1 MGLQGGHRRAGLR
14 GRRERPHLLARTTE
28 QARHR
33 GVNALSVE
41 AFNRTNPGYE
51 GATPRLDRY
60 VPPEH
65 GTPDTSS
72 SDTHVSPDRRQPLMS
87 DFALLNTGPDPTGRI
102 ASRSVDG
109 DLDVGTV
116 LALDLDVGQHIV
128 RLLGLGLTDGEIEVY
143 LLKQAGMAHREIA
156 GRDQEEPGRV
166 VTKRLK
172 SVKEKL
178 GLGCNK
184 PRTPALL

>member
-1 MGLQGGHRRAGLR
+1 
-14 GRRERPHLLARTTE
+14 
-28 QARHR
+28 
-33 GVNALSVE
+33 
-41 AFNRTNPGYE
+41 
-51 GATPRLDRY
+51 
-60 VPPEH
+60 
-65 GTPDTSS
+65 
-72 SDTHVSPDRRQPLMS
+72 MS

-156 GRDQEEPGRV
+156 DEIRRSPSV